1 MKFSIQYFIFL
12 IERRICRDERH
23 IGRFWLLEVFAA
35 GFKKLVIRSHVFKL
49 RPLFYAHGRI
59 VHVVYARAAH
69 GENEG
74 RMGCDYKLAAV
85 KARAVA

>member
-1 MKFSIQYFIFL
+1 MNGIYGAFGYSKSL
-12 IERRICRDERH
+12 PRV
-23 IGRFWLLEVFAA
+23 L
-35 GFKKLVIRSHVFKL
+35 KKLVIRSHVFKL